1 MLCYNIIFG
10 TSNRIQVSLLIQ
22 QSAEKDNLLKTTEV
36 VQLQLRQQIA
46 EKDQFIESLQ
56 EGFRQQKDQFIQVVR
71 SEKEEMRQQID
82 EKDGLIQR
90 FQSEKV
96 GLRQQ
101 IAEKD
106 QFIESLQEGFRQQ
119 KDQFI
124 QIVRS
129 EKEEMRQQINEKD
142 HCVQSLQNDKEGLR
156 QQVAEKDQCIQSL
169 QSEKEGLRQQI
180 ATLRQ
185 HTQRDT
191 LQLQSELS
199 SQSKFWEVPREE
211 VSLNMQKIL
220 GSGAWGFVVEGTF
233 RGQQVAVKCLHD
245 MIQEPEFVEVIRM
258 EISIMAQI
266 RHPNLV
272 MLIAA
277 VIDAENDP
285 LVVTELLDM
294 SLRKAYERNLLEGSS
309 KLNIFRD
316 IASALN
322 YLHLHHHGEIIHRD
336 VSSANVLLE
345 AKPNKQWKAKLSD
358 FGSAKLVMEAKT
370 TGPGAPVYAAPEVM
384 REIGIRQTAKV
395 DIYSYGI
402 LLCEVT
408 MGQFPL
414 EERLPSMIQA
424 VQDRW
429 VLMHDLIIACV
440 QEHPDNRPTMSY
452 VLTELNKHQP
462 N

>member
-1 MLCYNIIFG
+1 M
-10 TSNRIQVSLLIQ
+10 TLLTQ
-22 QSAEKDNLLKTTEV
+22 QSAEKDDLLKTTEV
-36 VQLQLRQQIA
+36 LQLQLRQQIA
-46 EKDQFIESLQ
+46 K
-56 EGFRQQKDQFIQVVR
+56 
-71 SEKEEMRQQID
+71 
-82 EKDGLIQR
+82 
-90 FQSEKV
+90 
-96 GLRQQ
+96 
-101 IAEKD
+101 KD

-129 EKEEMRQQINEKD
+129 EKVGLRQQIDEKD
-142 HCVQSLQNDKEGLR
+142 GLIQSLLSEKEGLR
-156 QQVAEKDQCIQSL
+156 QQIAEKDQFIESVQEGFRQQKDQFIQVVRSEKVGLRQQIAEKDRFIQSL

-185 HTQRDT
+185 QVQRNPP
-191 LQLQSELS
+191 QLQSELS
-199 SQSKFWEVPREE
+199 YQSKFWEVPREE

-220 GSGAWGFVVEGTF
+220 GSGAWGVVVEGTF
-233 RGQQVAVKCLHD
+233 RGQRVAVKCLHD

-258 EISIMAQI
+258 EIGIMAQI

-294 SLRKAYERNLLEGSS
+294 SLRKGYERNLLEGSS

-345 AKPNKQWKAKLSD
+345 AKPNNQWKAKLSD
-358 FGSAKLVMEAKT
+358 FGSAKLAMEAKT
-370 TGPGAPVYAAPEVM
+370 TGPGAAVYAAPEVR
-384 REIGIRQTAKV
+384 REMGIHQTAKV
-395 DIYSYGI
+395 DVYSYGI

-408 MGQFPL
+408 MEQFPM
-414 EERLPSMIQA
+414 EKRLPNMMQA
-424 VQDRW
+424 IRDRS
-429 VLMHDLIIACV
+429 VFIHGLITACI
-440 QEHPDNRPTMSY
+440 QEHPDNRPTMSH
-452 VLTELNKHQP
+452 VLTELNKPQP

>member
-1 MLCYNIIFG
+1 MSQL
-10 TSNRIQVSLLIQ
+10 
-22 QSAEKDNLLKTTEV
+22 SAEKEW
-36 VQLQLRQQIA
+36 LRQQIV
-46 EKDQFIESLQ
+46 EKD
-56 EGFRQQKDQFIQVVR
+56 
-71 SEKEEMRQQID
+71 
-82 EKDGLIQR
+82 R
-90 FQSEKV
+90 F
-96 GLRQQ
+96 
-101 IAEKD
+101 
-106 QFIESLQEGFRQQ
+106 
-119 KDQFI
+119 
-124 QIVRS
+124 
-129 EKEEMRQQINEKD
+129 
-142 HCVQSLQNDKEGLR
+142 
-156 QQVAEKDQCIQSL
+156 IQSL
-169 QSEKEGLRQQI
+169 QSEEEGLRQQI

-185 HTQRDT
+185 QVQRDT
-191 LQLQSELS
+191 LQLQSKQS
-199 SQSKFWEVPREE
+199 YQSKFWEVPREE
-211 VSLNMQKIL
+211 VSLNMHKIL
-220 GSGAWGFVVEGTF
+220 GTGAWGFVVEGTF

-245 MIQEPEFVEVIRM
+245 MIREPYFRMIIRK
-258 EISIMAQI
+258 EIDIMAQI

-294 SLRKAYERNLLEGSS
+294 SLRKAYEKNLLEGSS
-309 KLNIFRD
+309 KLNIFQD

-345 AKPNKQWKAKLSD
+345 AKPNNQWKAKLSD
-358 FGSAKLVMEAKT
+358 FGSAKLAMEAKT

-395 DIYSYGI
+395 DVYSYGV

-424 VQDRW
+424 IRDRW
-429 VLMHDLIIACV
+429 VLMHGLITACM
-440 QEHPDNRPTMSY
+440 QEHPDNRPAMSH
-452 VLTELNKHQP
+452 VLTELNILRP